1 MKFILPVGL
10 TSALLL
16 SACTLYKP
24 DNVDLSRDSAEWL
37 QVSRELCP
45 PGAALSPEDLHRL
58 GLQFNPGLNKAR
70 LTYARSTAVARYAG
84 LWADPSLSADAE
96 RVLKEHFYN
105 KTLGASL
112 TLPVTGLPGLNRKVA
127 EQYKEA
133 DYWDM
138 RAQELEFCAKLDT
151 LRNAIMVLHER
162 HRLMQERMRV
172 MENEMSRIERLHSMG
187 EVSFAEY
194 QVACQRL
201 IDTRK
206 DSQETDKTHL
216 EKHLELA
223 SLVGLHPDCRDF
235 ELQGK
240 LPENVPALRPV
251 PTADA
256 LLSAYSLCSLRAS
269 YGAGELELR
278 REIRRQYPEISL
290 SPSFKRE
297 EGENKLGLGLELD
310 IPLWNRNREAIAAA
324 WQDRAIKRNDL
335 IAKWRDLQQEAV
347 GLGDKQS
354 LAIAHCRTEFSD
366 LSRLQENARRQ
377 EQLFSLGETSLPEL
391 AEARHELFQR
401 RLSYLECLGQLLDVQ
416 TALQYLIP

>member
-1 MKFILPVGL
+1 MKFSVSAGFGL
-10 TSALLL
+10 ALLL
-16 SACTLYKP
+16 SACTLYQP
-24 DNVDLSRDSAEWL
+24 EPVDLSRDSVEWRR
-37 QVSRELCP
+37 VSRELCP
-45 PGAALSPEDLHRL
+45 PGTALSPEQLHRL
-58 GLQFNPGLNKAR
+58 GLQLNPDLNKAR
-70 LTYARSTAVARYAG
+70 LTYARSTAVAEYAG

-96 RVLKEHFYN
+96 RVLKENFYN
-105 KTLGASL
+105 RTIGASL
-112 TLPVTGLPGLNRKVA
+112 TLPVTGLPSLNRKVA

-138 RAQELEFCAKLDT
+138 RARELAFCANLDT
-151 LRNAIMVLHER
+151 LRNAIMALHER
-162 HRLMQERMRV
+162 SRLMQERMRV
-172 MENEMSRIERLHSMG
+172 MEDEMRRIDRLHHMG

-206 DSQETDKTHL
+206 DLQETDKAHL

-223 SLVGLHPDCRDF
+223 ALVGLHPDCRDF

-240 LPENVPALRPV
+240 LPANVPAPCPV

-256 LLSAYSLCSLRAS
+256 LLSAYSVRALAAA
-269 YGAGELELR
+269 YGASEQELR

-290 SPSFKRE
+290 SPSFIRE

-324 WQDRAIKRNDL
+324 GHDRALKRNEL
-335 IAKWRDLQQEAV
+335 IARWRALLQEAV
-347 GLGDKQS
+347 GLGDKQA

-366 LSRLQENARRQ
+366 LCRLQENARRQ

>member
-1 MKFILPVGL
+1 MKLIIPVGL
-10 TSALLL
+10 SLALLL
-16 SACTLYKP
+16 AACTLYRP
-24 DNVDLSRDSAEWL
+24 EPVDLSRDSVEWRR
-37 QVSRELCP
+37 VSRELCP
-45 PGAALSPEDLHRL
+45 PGTALGIEQLHRL
-58 GLQFNPGLNKAR
+58 GVQLNPDLNKAR
-70 LTYARSTAVARYAG
+70 LTYARSTAVAEYAG

-96 RVLKEHFYN
+96 RVLKENFYN
-105 KTLGASL
+105 KTIGGSL
-112 TLPVTGLPGLNRKVA
+112 TLPVTGLPSLNRKVA

-138 RAQELEFCAKLDT
+138 RAQELSFCAKLDT

-162 HRLMQERMRV
+162 SNLMQERMRV
-172 MENEMSRIERLHSMG
+172 MEDEMHRIEQLHRMG

-223 SLVGLHPDCRDF
+223 AQVGLHPDCRDF
-235 ELQGK
+235 ELLGN
-240 LPENVPALRPV
+240 LPTGVPALRPV

-256 LLSAYSLCSLRAS
+256 LLSAYSLRSLTAA
-269 YGAGELELR
+269 YGANEQELR

-290 SPSFKRE
+290 SPSFMRE
-297 EGENKLGLGLELD
+297 DGENKLGLGLELD

-324 WQDRAIKRNDL
+324 GHDRAIKRNEL
-335 IAKWRDLQQEAV
+335 IAQWRALQQESV
-347 GLGDKQS
+347 GLGDKQA

-366 LSRLQENARRQ
+366 LRRLQENARRQ